1 VIEKMKIQEKSGIRL
16 LLEKYKAIFRTEENR
31 NYYEEEDYRKAERK
45 FLKYALEQ
53 RRMETQEKLFE

>member
-16 LLEKYKAIFRTEENR
+16 LLERYKALFRTEENR
-31 NYYEEEDYRKAERK
+31 NHYEEEDYRNAERK